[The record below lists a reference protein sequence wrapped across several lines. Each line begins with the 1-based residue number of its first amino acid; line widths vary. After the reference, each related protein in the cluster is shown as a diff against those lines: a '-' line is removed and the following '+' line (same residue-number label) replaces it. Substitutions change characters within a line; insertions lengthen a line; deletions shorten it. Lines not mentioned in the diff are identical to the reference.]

1 MEHVKYDTV
10 LTRLKQTCK
19 TSHEQKH
26 KREEKH
32 LALEDL
38 PSWVL
43 DTKWWKPFWRQ
54 QKTPIKLQFFLQPS
68 REKLKKGAHLQGM
81 FLWRWT

>member
-38 PSWVL
+38 PS
-43 DTKWWKPFWRQ
+43 
-54 QKTPIKLQFFLQPS
+54 
-68 REKLKKGAHLQGM
+68 
-81 FLWRWT
+81 